1 MFLPLIYLS
10 CSFNIENKS
19 FKCCGS
25 KNVLLLIK
33 RQENSIWKMNTY
45 TLVVQEQFAGIYI
58 NGYLLK
64 QEEEFYYLGRST

>member
-1 MFLPLIYLS
+1 
-10 CSFNIENKS
+10 
-19 FKCCGS
+19 
-25 KNVLLLIK
+25 
-33 RQENSIWKMNTY
+33 MNTY